1 MKTMKKTLKR
11 ILIGTGVLVAILA
24 IVTGGFM
31 IKMKSELKKMN
42 VLETKEVV
50 HNIYSIKDSFVNMF
64 LIRDTDGYVA
74 IDAGNDIQVIR
85 DNLKVLNINPDKV
98 TAVLLTHTDGDH
110 VGALKLFRNARIYL
124 SKDEEQMINGQKTK
138 LLFFHN
144 RLNTKEYTLL
154 DDEQTILVGGVSIK
168 AIMTPGH
175 TPGSMSYQVNDSC
188 LFVGDAFGL
197 KDGKVEKPNQFFS
210 SDMKTAIQ
218 SFDKISGL
226 SDVEYIFTAH
236 NGFTSDYKNAVNTRL
251 N

>member
-31 IKMKSELKKMN
+31 VKMKSELKKMN

-64 LIRDTDGYVA
+64 LIRDTDSYVA
-74 IDAGNDIQVIR
+74 IDAGNDVKVIR

-98 TAVLLTHTDGDH
+98 AAVLLTHTDGDH
-110 VGALKLFRNARIYL
+110 TGALRLFRNARIYL
-124 SKDEEQMINGQKTK
+124 SKNEEQMINGKKTK

-144 RLNTKEYTLL
+144 RLSTKEYILL
-154 DDEQTILVGGVSIK
+154 GGVSIK

-175 TPGSMSYQVNDSC
+175 TLGSMSYLVNDTC

-197 KDGKVEKPNQFFS
+197 KNGKVDTPNKFFS
-210 SDMKTAIQ
+210 SDMKTAIL
-218 SFDKISGL
+218 SFDKISNL

-236 NGFTSDYKNAVNTRL
+236 NGYTNNYKNAVNTRL

>member
-1 MKTMKKTLKR
+1 MNMTLKR
-11 ILIGTGVLVAILA
+11 ILTGTGVLVAILA
-24 IVTGGFM
+24 IVTGCFM
-31 IKMKSELKKMN
+31 VKMKSELKKMN

-64 LIRDTDGYVA
+64 LIRDTDSYVA
-74 IDAGNDIQVIR
+74 IDAGNDVKVIR

-124 SKDEEQMINGQKTK
+124 SKDEEQMINGHKTK

-144 RLNTKEYTLL
+144 RLYTKEYTLL
-154 DDEQTILVGGVSIK
+154 DDEQTILVGGLSIK

-188 LFVGDAFGL
+188 LFVGDAFGI

>member
-1 MKTMKKTLKR
+1 MKKTLKR

-31 IKMKSELKKMN
+31 VKMKSELKKMN

-74 IDAGNDIQVIR
+74 IDAGNDIHVIR

-124 SKDEEQMINGQKTK
+124 SKDEEQMINGHKTK

-144 RLNTKEYTLL
+144 RLYTKDYTLL
-154 DDEQTILVGGVSIK
+154 DDEQTILVGGLSIK

-210 SDMKTAIQ
+210 SDMKTAIM

-236 NGFTSDYKNAVNTRL
+236 NGYTNNYKNAVNTRL